1 MFKKI
6 TITTSIIFSIFF
18 VFSLASPVMAQSES
32 IIDNTS
38 SNYEEGDYTVNDIVG
53 IITNTSQIILGVIGS
68 VTLLMFVYGGIMF
81 LISGGSSEKV
91 TKAKGILVAAVIG
104 LIIVFS
110 SYLIIKFVLGAIGR
124 DDFTGEKMKI
134 NQNTIMTERIKTT

>member
-1 MFKKI
+1 MFKNFI
-6 TITTSIIFSIFF
+6 ALSSIIFSILMI
-18 VFSLASPVMAQSES
+18 FSLTSPVIAQQS
-32 IIDNTS
+32 IINTS
-38 SNYEEGDYTVNDIVG
+38 DSNYAEGTYGLNDMVRIFVES
-53 IITNTSQIILGVIGS
+53 SQIILGIIGS

-91 TKAKGILVAAVIG
+91 TKAKDIIKAAVIG

-124 DDFTGEKMKI
+124 NDFTGERMQI
-134 NQNTIMTERIKTT
+134 NKNTIITEIIKTT